1 NRQYT
6 QYTKMSRKQ
15 KEEVHR
21 KIDES
26 LEQLSVEERRK
37 LEKELEVERLSGRT
51 LMTMLSAGGGVVLV
65 ATLVLA
71 TGFGAYMV
79 LTTIIHAVMTTF
91 LGITVPF
98 AVYTSATTILSIL
111 LGPIGLMVMLLTVVG
126 FSGHRGQRR
135 IDHLMLAY
143 VVTQSHV
150 AAGPETEPEEDF
162 EESVRHSE
170 MAVELHRLQKDV
182 EAYEGLLEQAAKKEE
197 RGYRTIQRLE
207 ARVAAL
213 EEREGTEEKV
223 AALNAEIE
231 ELKQQ
236 LEIERNEKAA
246 LEAQSSRQK
255 ALLER

>member
-1 NRQYT
+1 
-6 QYTKMSRKQ
+6 MSRKQ

-37 LEKELEVERLSGRT
+37 LEKELEIERLSGRT

-65 ATLVLA
+65 TTLVSA
-71 TGFGAYMV
+71 TGFGAYMA

-170 MAVELHRLQKDV
+170 MAVELHRLQKDA

-197 RGYRTIQRLE
+197 RG
-207 ARVAAL
+207 
-213 EEREGTEEKV
+213 
-223 AALNAEIE
+223 
-231 ELKQQ
+231 
-236 LEIERNEKAA
+236 
-246 LEAQSSRQK
+246 
-255 ALLER
+255 